1 MLLVRNPSPR
11 TRTCFEQGEH
21 TIRCADGWL
30 VRQNPILHSTISVE
44 RDWLGATGFMSHVAR
59 NREKR
64 VNGSQPNLEC
74 QHDALRDHEPG
85 PTHAFGCITPGSE
98 AVD

>member
-11 TRTCFEQGEH
+11 TRTCFDQGEH
-21 TIRCADGWL
+21 TIGWADGWL

-64 VNGSQPNLEC
+64 VNGGQPNLEC
-74 QHDALRDHEPG
+74 QHGALRDHEPR
-85 PTHAFGCITPGSE
+85 PTQAFGRIYARQRG
-98 AVD
+98 VD